1 MSNPN
6 ETAFLVNA
14 YSDPVAIK
22 IDGKA
27 SYLNC
32 SPVSDFIDRMI
43 AQGKRRFVLDF
54 DRCTGMDSTFLGIIA
69 GAALNLRT
77 TEPSGNIVLCRLN
90 ARNMELVRNL
100 GLHKIVTVDGGGSEN
115 DYLDEKSSLST
126 LDKSEIEQAK
136 MILRAHENLV
146 QIDESNQAK
155 FQDVISFLRNQVDP
169 S

>member
-1 MSNPN
+1 
-6 ETAFLVNA
+6 TAFLVNA

-32 SPVSDFIDRMI
+32 GPVSDFIDRMI
-43 AQGKRRFVLDF
+43 VQGKRRFVLDF

-77 TEPSGNIVLCRLN
+77 TNPPGNIVLCRLN
-90 ARNMELVRNL
+90 ARNMELVKNL
-100 GLHKIVTVDGGGSEN
+100 GLHKIVTVDGNGAEG
-115 DYLDEKSSLST
+115 DYIDEKSSLST

-136 MILRAHENLV
+136 MILRAH
-146 QIDESNQAK
+146 
-155 FQDVISFLRNQVDP
+155 
-169 S
+169 